1 MSSKLFEDYNVPFAG
16 VTGSDLARDRLRFL
30 KRELRENP
38 GVNKRYI
45 QAGVREFLPPMKQII
60 DRIPQGTNLIVM
72 PSTTGVNSIPSTLAR
87 EIIKLRPD
95 LQVVNLKERLIEV
108 NHVTE
113 SKIKDQFIDRLSD
126 HRSYLISDA
135 LLKHREQL
143 NRGSLIIDDSISTG
157 DSAITLHR
165 QLLQRGIYARGIV
178 TAVAGTKYHV
188 RVSDVDRL
196 YDKLR
201 DHRPPG
207 YSEEKLKLDMYNTF
221 VGYPDAKI
229 KRVELGLT
237 RKGQVYDRPDLVV
250 QYVRSTS
257 AHLKQERLGPSD
269 MLEAKQRIVPDLL
282 QPPPQQSINP
292 LKKGPRL

>member
-1 MSSKLFEDYNVPFAG
+1 MSSRLFEDYNVPF
-16 VTGSDLARDRLRFL
+16 TGISGNDLARDRLRFL

-45 QAGVREFLPPMKQII
+45 QAGVREFLSPMRKII

-72 PSTTGVNSIPSTLAR
+72 PSTTKVNRIPFMLAR
-87 EIIKLRPD
+87 EIKKLRPD
-95 LQVVNLKERLIEV
+95 LQVVNSKERLIKV

-126 HRSYLISDA
+126 HRSFLINDA
-135 LLKHREQL
+135 ILKHQEQL
-143 NRGSLIIDDSISTG
+143 NRGTLIIDDSISTG

-178 TAVAGTKYHV
+178 AAVAGTKYHM

-196 YDKLR
+196 YKKIK
-201 DHRPPG
+201 DHRPAG
-207 YSEEKLKLDMYNTF
+207 YSEENLKLDMYNTF

-229 KRVELGLT
+229 KRVELGLM
-237 RKGQVYDRPDLVV
+237 RKGQIYERPDLLVH
-250 QYVRSTS
+250 YIRSTS
-257 AHLKQERLGPSD
+257 AYLKRERLGPSD
-269 MLEAKQRIVPDLL
+269 MLEAKQRILPDLSK
-282 QPPPQQSINP
+282 QQERGKS
-292 LKKGPRL
+292 KSKGPSL